1 MRKEASLNQ
10 WKELYDETLKLKAL
24 EPWKYLDSADLI
36 AIKLQGMEEPV
47 FMSVMGRLGTC
58 YGVSMYEGMDGL
70 ADFDMV
76 ANAEEKNGP
85 SIYDTMMD
93 QSCITWYA
101 GDRDEVP
108 EAQAL
113 TIGT

>member
-1 MRKEASLNQ
+1 M
-10 WKELYDETLKLKAL
+10 
-24 EPWKYLDSADLI
+24 DSTDLI

-76 ANAEEKNGP
+76 ANKEGKNGS

-108 EAQAL
+108 EAQKKVIKEL
-113 TIGT
+113 GL